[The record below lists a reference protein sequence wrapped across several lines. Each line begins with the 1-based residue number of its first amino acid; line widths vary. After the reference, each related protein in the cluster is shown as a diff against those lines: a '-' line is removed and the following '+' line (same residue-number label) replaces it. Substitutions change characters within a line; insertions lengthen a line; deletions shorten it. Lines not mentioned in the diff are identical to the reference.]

1 VLVATD
7 TLATSTEGKPY
18 MYTTKAFIVPH
29 LHLIMAG
36 TGVAGFLS
44 RWFVRLNDNFI
55 VRGIDRVNDFAPTT
69 LPVLWQAYK
78 EELSIKDDLMTTV
91 YHFGFSEVTGLIHSF
106 AYRST
111 NNFRSEQIP
120 YGLRYKPKCT
130 IPENPSPEHI
140 TDMMES

>member
-1 VLVATD
+1 
-7 TLATSTEGKPY
+7 
-18 MYTTKAFIVPH
+18 MI
-29 LHLIMAG
+29 
-36 TGVAGFLS
+36 
-44 RWFVRLNDNFI
+44 
-55 VRGIDRVNDFAPTT
+55 FAPTT

-140 TDMMES
+140 TDMMESQRSIQASKPEKERLYIGGEIQIHHLTKDGSSVYTSHRFDDYERDEKAIYDNFNVR

>member
-1 VLVATD
+1 
-7 TLATSTEGKPY
+7 
-18 MYTTKAFIVPH
+18 MI
-29 LHLIMAG
+29 
-36 TGVAGFLS
+36 
-44 RWFVRLNDNFI
+44 
-55 VRGIDRVNDFAPTT
+55 FAPTT

-111 NNFRSEQIP
+111 NNFRSEQIS
-120 YGLRYKPKCT
+120 YGLGYKPECT

-140 TDMMES
+140 TDMMESQRSIQASKPEKERLYIGG